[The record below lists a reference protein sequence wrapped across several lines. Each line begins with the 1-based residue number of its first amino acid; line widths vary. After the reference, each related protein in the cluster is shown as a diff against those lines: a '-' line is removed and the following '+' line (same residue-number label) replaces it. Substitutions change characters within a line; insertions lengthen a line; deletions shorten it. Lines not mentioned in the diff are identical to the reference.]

1 MFLSLLLS
9 LWLLPSLAQTEI
21 EVESDSIDDT
31 LTIDTLQADSVSI
44 PWPQSI
50 AYHINRLLED
60 DMFQTSQVGIMV
72 YDLTA
77 DSAIY
82 CHNERQLMRPASTL
96 KTITAITA
104 LDRLGGSYQ
113 FKTEL
118 CYTGDIADGVLKG
131 NIYVDGGFDPR
142 FNVDDMRA
150 FVESLHKMGID
161 TNGGRLYADG

>member
-31 LTIDTLQADSVSI
+31 LTIDTLQADSVSM

-82 CHNERQLMRPASTL
+82 CHNERQLMRPASTM
-96 KTITAITA
+96 KVITAITA
-104 LDRLGGSYQ
+104 LDRLGGAHQ
-113 FKTEL
+113 FSTDL
-118 CYTGDIADGVLKG
+118 CYKGTIENNTLTGT
-131 NIYVDGGFDPR
+131 IYCVGGFDPR
-142 FNVDDMRA
+142 FNSDDMRA
-150 FVESLHKMGID
+150 FAESIHKMS
-161 TNGGRLYADG
+161 T

>member
-1 MFLSLLLS
+1 MKNLNMKMRMFLSLLLS

-104 LDRLGGSYQ
+104 
-113 FKTEL
+113 
-118 CYTGDIADGVLKG
+118 
-131 NIYVDGGFDPR
+131 
-142 FNVDDMRA
+142 
-150 FVESLHKMGID
+150 
-161 TNGGRLYADG
+161 